1 MPVIPNG
8 YLFYSKL
15 IFRFHNLRY
24 LSTTVMFHILS
35 LDIIYKIKEKLLDVE
50 LESIYVWTKN
60 QMTFIS
66 DKIAIRRCFL
76 FIDQDAIQKHSSSY
90 IGLVICQQMRYYLLP
105 QAVKYHDSMCLLYRI
120 KSKTDME
127 YKQSW
132 SVVHCYIVF
141 VWYQNC
147 NING

>member
-1 MPVIPNG
+1 MP
-8 YLFYSKL
+8 
-15 IFRFHNLRY
+15 NLNQY
-24 LSTTVMFHILS
+24 MCEQKT
-35 LDIIYKIKEKLLDVE
+35 
-50 LESIYVWTKN
+50 

-127 YKQSW
+127 YKQS
-132 SVVHCYIVF
+132 
-141 VWYQNC
+141 
-147 NING
+147 